1 MENRDER
8 FGGMEWENITVS
20 LKLLLWEPLY
30 QTELIFLQ
38 KVETFKNLTLFTK
51 SDLTSSNTA
60 SKSMQMTSLFKGYKP
75 LLQRHIP
82 HSEPLFPDNNASPF
96 SFFKCNGY
104 YRIGESRYY

>member
-1 MENRDER
+1 M
-8 FGGMEWENITVS
+8 GWENITVS

-38 KVETFKNLTLFTK
+38 KVETFKNLTIFTK

-60 SKSMQMTSLFKGYKP
+60 NKSMQMTSLFKGYKP

-82 HSEPLFPDNNASPF
+82 HSEPLFPDSIASPF

-104 YRIGESRYY
+104 YRIDESRYY